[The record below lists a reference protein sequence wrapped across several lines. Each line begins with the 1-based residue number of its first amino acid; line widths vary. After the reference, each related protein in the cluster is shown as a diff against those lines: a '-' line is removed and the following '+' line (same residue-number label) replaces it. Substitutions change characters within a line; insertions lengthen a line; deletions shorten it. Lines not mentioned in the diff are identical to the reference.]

1 MKPVALTAI
10 APASPQAVVTWLV
23 RLFRVMVVFLLIFD
37 QVSAPLHSHQHDAGP
52 DGVTLQLLLAD
63 AHASGAHM
71 EPSDELTAI
80 HAVTGIKRE
89 ARYLPVLQD
98 ADELPPV
105 IIATL
110 LAVFQDMKDASPR
123 SWPSET
129 RLSIAAYRS
138 LPPGGRAPPLHT

>member
-1 MKPVALTAI
+1 MEQADE
-10 APASPQAVVTWLV
+10 PAAV
-23 RLFRVMVVFLLIFD
+23 
-37 QVSAPLHSHQHDAGP
+37 
-52 DGVTLQLLLAD
+52 
-63 AHASGAHM
+63 
-71 EPSDELTAI
+71 

-89 ARYLPVLQD
+89 ARHSPVFQD

-110 LAVFQDMKDASPR
+110 ITVFRDMKDALPR
-123 SWPSET
+123 SWPFET